1 MISKLDVVVMEG
13 PNQIIIEKIQKKNIS
28 ASLFIMGRERVSY
41 LPTKTS
47 DVIAIPP
54 NFKQFYGES
63 IKDARVRIN
72 QINGKSWNSCEKK
85 KLHL

>member
-1 MISKLDVVVMEG
+1 
-13 PNQIIIEKIQKKNIS
+13 
-28 ASLFIMGRERVSY
+28 MGRERVSY

-72 QINGKSWNSCEKK
+72 QINGKSWNSCEKE